1 MNRGHVLSTGCRAAT
16 GLLLAFACLRAGAQ
30 SDGIYADFTTSMGS
44 FTCRLEYAKAPKAV
58 ANFIGLAA
66 GARAW
71 LDLPTG
77 LARTNAFYDGLTF
90 HRVITNFMIQGGSP
104 AGDGSDGPGYAF
116 LDEFDPSLRHDGAG
130 VLSLANSGPN
140 SNGSQ
145 FFITVTA
152 TPWLDDVHTV
162 FGRVVDGQSVV
173 NAISLTPTDANSRP
187 LTPVII
193 QHVAIRRV
201 GAAANA
207 FDIGA
212 QQLPEVTHSR
222 SFLTS
227 ADALFTLH
235 VPAPPFSDHRVCGS
249 SNLVNWAAVASLGVE
264 GAQANTNSKALVVSD
279 ASRYFF
285 STARIQYAHSTR
297 APRSLYNRVL
307 QLVLDDGLGTV
318 TITFDAEGG
327 GVYTW
332 SIDPAPGTVT
342 EYTWEQDIYRG
353 YLWPIYFSGIV
364 PMTLTL
370 DFTSDTEGTF
380 EGTAYHSPSFPVSGT
395 FTLSP

>member
-1 MNRGHVLSTGCRAAT
+1 MNRNHVLSTGCRAV
-16 GLLLAFACLRAGAQ
+16 GVLLAFTCLRAGAQ

-58 ANFIGLAA
+58 ANFIGLAT

-77 LARTNAFYDGLTF
+77 LVRTNAFYDGLTF

-116 LDEFDPSLRHDGAG
+116 LDEFDPTLRHDGAG

-145 FFITVTA
+145 FFITVVA
-152 TPWLDDVHTV
+152 TPWLDDVHTI
-162 FGRVVDGQSVV
+162 FGRVIDGQSVV
-173 NAISLTPTDANSRP
+173 NAISLTPSGANNRP
-187 LTPVII
+187 LTPVVL

-222 SFLTS
+222 SFLTGTGP
-227 ADALFTLH
+227 LFTLN
-235 VPAPPFSDHRVCGS
+235 VPAPPFSDHRVGGS
-249 SNLVNWAAVASLGVE
+249 SNLVTWTSVGSLGVE
-264 GAQANTNSKALVVSD
+264 GAQANTNLKSLAVTD
-279 ASRYFF
+279 AGRYFF

-297 APRSLYNRVL
+297 APRDLYSRVL

-318 TITFDAEGG
+318 TITFDAAGG

-332 SIDPAPGTVT
+332 SMDPNPGTVT
-342 EYTWEQDIYRG
+342 QYAWEQDIYRG
-353 YLWPIYFSGIV
+353 YLWPIYFSGIA
-364 PMTLTL
+364 PMTLRL
-370 DFTSDTEGTF
+370 DFASDTAGTF
-380 EGTAYHSPSFPVSGT
+380 EGTAYASPSSAVSGT